1 MKIKLLTAS
10 VAAVLLAGCGSDSD
24 PVVKTYSVQA
34 YDPAVIGMKVE
45 AVCGGETYEAIELTT
60 NYKGMVGQAR
70 FENLDVVDSPDQCEF
85 ILTHTDSS
93 RDASNGKPI
102 TTDYAIPQGL
112 AQVDGLV
119 TGSPFTTLI
128 ASSLE
133 DGELYSPEVA
143 EKVFS
148 DLGIDINAIGV
159 SVDELLL
166 NTEQVVQDLQA
177 QEDEGA
183 SAIATQLIATA
194 NVVSDVIKANPEAS
208 PESISVAAK
217 AITEEVITAN
227 PDYPKSETGEVIYVT
242 IPAEDT
248 QKVVGDV
255 QDAIDA
261 GTPTDEIKPDV
272 PTIPEPEVGEPID
285 PVDPPTGTGG
295 TGGN

>member
-24 PVVKTYSVQA
+24 PIVKTYSVQA

-133 DGELYSPEVA
+133 DGEVYSPEVA

-159 SVDELLL
+159 SVDDLLL

-261 GTPTDEIKPDV
+261 GTPTEEIKPDV

-285 PVDPPTGTGG
+285 PVDPETGTGG

>member
-133 DGELYSPEVA
+133 DGEVYSPEVA

-217 AITEEVITAN
+217 SITEEVITAN

>member
-60 NYKGMVGQAR
+60 NYKDMVGQAR

-85 ILTHTDSS
+85 ILTHTESS

-102 TTDYAIPQGL
+102 TTDYTIPQGL

-133 DGELYSPEVA
+133 DGEVYSPEVA

-159 SVDELLL
+159 SVDDLLL
-166 NTEQVVQDLQA
+166 NTEQVVQELQA

-217 AITEEVITAN
+217 SITEEVITAN

-261 GTPTDEIKPDV
+261 GTPTEEIKPDV

-285 PVDPPTGTGG
+285 PVDPETGTGG

>member
-70 FENLDVVDSPDQCEF
+70 FENLDVVDSPDQCAF
-85 ILTHTDSS
+85 ILTHTESS

-102 TTDYAIPQGL
+102 TTDYTIPQGL

-133 DGELYSPEVA
+133 DGEVYSPEVA

-159 SVDELLL
+159 SVDDLLL
-166 NTEQVVQDLQA
+166 NTEQVVQELQA

-217 AITEEVITAN
+217 SITEEVITAN

-261 GTPTDEIKPDV
+261 GTPTEEIKPDV

-285 PVDPPTGTGG
+285 PVDPETGTGG